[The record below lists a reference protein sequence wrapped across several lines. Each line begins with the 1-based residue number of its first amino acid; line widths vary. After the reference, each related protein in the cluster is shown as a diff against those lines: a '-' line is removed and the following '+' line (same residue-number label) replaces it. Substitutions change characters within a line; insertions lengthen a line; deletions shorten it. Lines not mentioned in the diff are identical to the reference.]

1 MGKKKKGAKGK
12 KGGGKKGSSDK
23 GGGKKK
29 GKKGGK
35 KKGKKDGTKIE
46 TEEIIILPEPAS
58 WTKGTNFVEEFLGET
73 TKVQL
78 DNTKLFRTYRRKPK
92 SLLVADELA
101 KRIQEIEMEEREARI
116 AAGLPPIE
124 ESGAAAS
131 SSATSVSGGDDL
143 EDGKKFFFLFSLLFF
158 IHFTIID
165 VLVHCGFFI
174 IT

>member
-1 MGKKKKGAKGK
+1 MGKKKKGSKGK

-35 KKGKKDGTKIE
+35 KKGKKEGKIE

-73 TKVQL
+73 PKEQL

-143 EDGKKFFFLFSLLFF
+143 EDGKNFFFFLLLSSFLF
-158 IHFTIID
+158 ISQ
-165 VLVHCGFFI
+165 
-174 IT
+174 